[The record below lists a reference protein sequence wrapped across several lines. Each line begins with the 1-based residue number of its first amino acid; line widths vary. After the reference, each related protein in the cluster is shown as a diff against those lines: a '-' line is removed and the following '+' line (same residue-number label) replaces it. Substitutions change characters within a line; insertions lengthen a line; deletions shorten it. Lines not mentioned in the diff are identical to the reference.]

1 MLALGCVGWEV
12 GSASHDATYLHGIE
26 TLQLSDNFV
35 DAVRRESLTQKM
47 VVLGL
52 ELSLQLVRCISRID

>member
-1 MLALGCVGWEV
+1 MLAVRCVWWV
-12 GSASHDATYLHGIE
+12 AGSARYDATYLHGIE

-35 DAVRRESLTQKM
+35 DAVWRESLTQKM

-52 ELSLQLVRCISRID
+52 ELSLQLVRCIGRID